1 MRVTAIVLQIVGA
14 VLSLGA
20 CFWLMWGFD
29 PRRPRYQVVQGGGI
43 PSPNQSVSR
52 SSWLTSRRRLALRQ
66 RATLQLMAVFFTVI

>member
-20 CFWLMWGFD
+20 CLWLMWGLI
-29 PRRPRYQVVQGGGI
+29 RGARATKSSKAGGI